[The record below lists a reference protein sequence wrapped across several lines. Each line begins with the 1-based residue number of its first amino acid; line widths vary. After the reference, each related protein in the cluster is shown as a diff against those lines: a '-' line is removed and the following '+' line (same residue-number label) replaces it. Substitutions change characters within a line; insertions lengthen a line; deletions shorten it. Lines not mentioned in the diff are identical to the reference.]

1 MWLSLLGTAFFM
13 GLVGGPHCLAM
24 CAAPCAAVTG
34 LGAGPATDGRAVIQL
49 EVDGV
54 QPPRPSWA
62 PARWLAFHG
71 GRLLGYAALGGVAA
85 YAMERV
91 AWFSDRTTVLH
102 PLWVMLHLAV
112 LAWGLLL
119 LLQARQPA
127 WLERSGRQLW
137 SMVQRGLRMPGGVW
151 LTGGLWAFLPCGLLY
166 SGVLVAALAGSV
178 WLGAATMLAFGVG
191 TGLWLA
197 VGPWLWR
204 RVSLLPQ
211 WRESWGLR
219 VAGALLVGVSVWALW
234 MDVVVQPS
242 QWCR

>member
-24 CAAPCAAVTG
+24 CAAPCAAVTSLDATPAAARIPLHVEG
-34 LGAGPATDGRAVIQL
+34 GPAPRSSGR
-49 EVDGV
+49 
-54 QPPRPSWA
+54 SM
-62 PARWLAFHG
+62 RWLAFHS

-91 AWFSDRTTVLH
+91 AWFSDRTTALH
-102 PLWVMLHLAV
+102 PLWVMLHLAA

-127 WLERSGRQLW
+127 WLEQGGRRLW
-137 SMVQRGLRMPGGVW
+137 SVVQRWLRLPGGSW
-151 LTGGLWAFLPCGLLY
+151 LTGCLWAFLPCGLLY

-178 WLGAATMLAFGVG
+178 WLGAASMLAFGVG

-197 VGPWLWR
+197 AGPWLWR
-204 RVSLLPQ
+204 RISLLPQ
-211 WRESWGLR
+211 WRESWGMR
-219 VAGALLVGVSVWALW
+219 VAGGMLVAVSAWALW

>member
-1 MWLSLLGTAFFM
+1 M

-34 LGAGPATDGRAVIQL
+34 WGAEPAAGARTQIPVQAEGVRESRAS
-49 EVDGV
+49 GV
-54 QPPRPSWA
+54 SMH
-62 PARWLAFHG
+62 WLAFHS
-71 GRLLGYAALGGVAA
+71 GRLLGYAVLGAVAA
-85 YAMERV
+85 YAMEQV
-91 AWFSDRTTVLH
+91 AWFSDRTTALH
-102 PLWVMLHLAV
+102 PLWVMLHLAA

-127 WLERSGRQLW
+127 WLEQGGRRLW
-137 SMVQRGLRMPGGVW
+137 ALVQRWLRLPGGRW
-151 LTGGLWAFLPCGLLY
+151 LTGCLWAFLPCGLLY

-178 WLGAATMLAFGVG
+178 WLGAASMLAFGVG

-204 RVSLLPQ
+204 RISVLSQ
-211 WRESWGLR
+211 WRESWGMR
-219 VAGALLVGVSVWALW
+219 VAGALLVAVSAWALW